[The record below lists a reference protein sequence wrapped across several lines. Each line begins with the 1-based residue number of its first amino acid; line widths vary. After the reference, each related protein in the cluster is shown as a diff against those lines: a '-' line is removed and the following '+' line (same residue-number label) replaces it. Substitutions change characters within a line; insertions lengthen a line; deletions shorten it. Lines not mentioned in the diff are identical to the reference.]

1 MYPHTGEHDP
11 VAVSRKWLII
21 FLIAAVLTFAIGVG
35 AMAGYMASEQH
46 WKGLITALV
55 LLPLVPVLSYLL
67 YRRTIFPYY
76 RRLEDANLE
85 LHIKQEEL
93 LDTKDDLFIKFLGIY
108 DVNYAANSPH
118 LFGQRLSDVADITT
132 RVMEADR
139 CLIFLYDKKRD
150 ELTLAAASNGMENK
164 KGEVHVPLGEGI
176 EGWVA
181 RRLEP
186 LILKD
191 LRKDSRFRDMPGL
204 GLGGYQSAY
213 CLPLYVYSNGALMG
227 VIEVLNAKSK
237 VFRDEEINFFTTL
250 AGILSTT
257 IQNEQMQSELRKMNM
272 ELEQWVMEKTEE
284 LRASEERYRKLV
296 ENAKES
302 ILVLTENGDIVFAN
316 DQAAALT
323 GQGIYDLIHRNLSD
337 LLSPPEGIGAL
348 MRGTGQAEG
357 GRWKGD
363 LRTAG
368 GTTIPV
374 EVITAGL
381 SLLGKRFIQ
390 CVIHD
395 ISSLRTLERLL
406 EEKDREISALKTG
419 KKG

>member
-11 VAVSRKWLII
+11 VTISRKWLII
-21 FLIAAVLTFAIGVG
+21 FLIAAVLAFAIGVG
-35 AMAGYMASEQH
+35 AMAGYMASEQQ

-118 LFGQRLSDVADITT
+118 LFDQRLNDVADITT
-132 RVMEADR
+132 RVMEADC

-150 ELTLAAASNGMENK
+150 DLTLAAASNGMENK
-164 KGEVHVPLGEGI
+164 RGEVHVPLGESI

-191 LRKDSRFRDMPGL
+191 LRKDPHYRDVPGL

-227 VIEVLNAKSK
+227 VIEVLTAKTK
-237 VFRDEEINFFTTL
+237 IFRDEEINFFTTL

-257 IQNEQMQSELRKMNM
+257 IQNEQMQTELRKMNI
-272 ELEQWVMEKTEE
+272 ELEQWVTEKTEE

-296 ENAKES
+296 ENARES

-316 DQAAALT
+316 DQAATLT

-337 LLSPPEGIGAL
+337 LLIPPAGMEVL
-348 MRGTGQAEG
+348 MGGTGQGDG

-363 LRTAG
+363 LRTADG
-368 GTTIPV
+368 ATIPV
-374 EVITAGL
+374 EVITAVL

-395 ISSLRTLERLL
+395 ISSLRKLERLL
-406 EEKDREISALKTG
+406 EEKDREISALKARI
-419 KKG
+419 KG

>member
-1 MYPHTGEHDP
+1 MYPNTGEHDP
-11 VAVSRKWLII
+11 VAISRKWLII
-21 FLIAAVLTFAIGVG
+21 SLIAAVLAFAIGVG
-35 AMAGYMASEQH
+35 AMAGHMAAEQH
-46 WKGLITALV
+46 WKGLVTALV
-55 LLPLVPVLSYLL
+55 LLPLVPLLSYLL
-67 YRRTIFPYY
+67 YRKTIFPYY

-118 LFGQRLSDVADITT
+118 IFTQRLSDVAEITT

-150 ELTLAAASNGMENK
+150 DLTLAASGNGLETL
-164 KGEVHVPLGEGI
+164 KGTVHVPLGEGI

-191 LRKDSRFRDMPGL
+191 LRKDSRFRDIPGL

-227 VIEVLNAKSK
+227 VIEVLSAKTK

-257 IQNEQMQSELRKMNM
+257 IQNELMQSELRKMNL
-272 ELEQWVMEKTEE
+272 ELEQWVTEKTEE

-296 ENAKES
+296 ENARET

-323 GQGIYDLIHRNLSD
+323 GQAIYDLIHRNLSD
-337 LLSPPEGIGAL
+337 LIIPSEGIGAL
-348 MRGTGQAEG
+348 MRGSGQGDG
-357 GRWKGD
+357 GHWKGE
-363 LRTAG
+363 LRKADG
-368 GTTIPV
+368 AVIPV

-381 SLLGKRFIQ
+381 SLLGKRFLQ

-395 ISSLRTLERLL
+395 ISSLRTLELRL
-406 EEKDREISALKTG
+406 EEKDREISSLKARS
-419 KKG
+419 KG

>member
-11 VAVSRKWLII
+11 VTISRKWLII
-21 FLIAAVLTFAIGVG
+21 FLIAAVLAFAIGVG
-35 AMAGYMASEQH
+35 AMAGHMASEQH

-67 YRRTIFPYY
+67 YRKTIFPYY

-118 LFGQRLSDVADITT
+118 LFAQRLSDVADITT

-139 CLIFLYDKKRD
+139 CLVFLYDKKRD
-150 ELTLAAASNGMENK
+150 ELTLAAASSGMEHR
-164 KGEVHVPLGEGI
+164 GEVHVPLGESI

-191 LRKDSRFRDMPGL
+191 LHKDPRFRDIPGL
-204 GLGGYQSAY
+204 EMGGYQSAY

-227 VIEVLNAKSK
+227 VIEVLNTKTR

-272 ELEQWVMEKTEE
+272 ELEQWVTEKTEE

-296 ENAKES
+296 ENARES
-302 ILVLTENGDIVFAN
+302 ILVLTEKGDIVFAN
-316 DQAAALT
+316 DQTAALT
-323 GQGIYDLIHRNLSD
+323 GQGIYELIHRNLSD
-337 LLSPPEGIGAL
+337 LITPPEGVGAL
-348 MRGTGQAEG
+348 MRVTGQADG

-363 LRTAG
+363 LRKAD

-395 ISSLRTLERLL
+395 ISSLRKLERLL
-406 EEKDREISALKTG
+406 EEKDREISSLRG
-419 KKG
+419 RG